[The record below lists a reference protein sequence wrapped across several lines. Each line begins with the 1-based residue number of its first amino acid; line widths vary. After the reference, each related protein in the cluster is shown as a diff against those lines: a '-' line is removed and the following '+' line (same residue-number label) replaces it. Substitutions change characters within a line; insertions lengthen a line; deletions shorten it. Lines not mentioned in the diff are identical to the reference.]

1 MKMLTPKEI
10 QAHALREFKLAGMLE
25 ESADAQTK
33 NIAKVITGML
43 DSLQG
48 LENPDGTTMKA
59 AIGLFIMLVNMRL
72 ISPITDSE
80 EEWANKTDLEK
91 GIALWQNVRDPNLF
105 SGDSGKTYY
114 VLDDIANKRESK
126 RLKQTIITEL

>member
-10 QAHALREFKLAGMLE
+10 QEHALREFKLGGMLDD
-25 ESADAQTK
+25 SADPKTK
-33 NIAKVITGML
+33 NIIKVITNML
-43 DSLQG
+43 TALQG
-48 LENPDGTTMKA
+48 LEDPDGTTMKA
-59 AIGLFIMLVNMRL
+59 AIGLFIMVCNMRL
-72 ISPITDSE
+72 VSPITDNP

-105 SGDSGKTYY
+105 SGDGGKTYY

-126 RLKQTIITEL
+126 RLKQTIITQL